1 MFRHKIV
8 RSDGITE
15 VLGVKEGSFHYHE
28 QIDTNG
34 DIKVGNV
41 VSAYLSFDFY
51 VDVNG
56 ESIPE
61 GEELTYYQVKDF
73 NRKFEETETIR
84 EIQIGKFTVYS
95 SEPNKTTCHIVAY
108 DNIAKLDI
116 DYSPRLKALENNF
129 PMKIIDLLDDAAA
142 YAGVTSG
149 IGHSSL
155 VTLVS
160 NADLSSFYSDNIT
173 VRDIF
178 SYIGT
183 ILGTSIKALSNG
195 DIGTVGYSIIGG
207 DLNWY
212 RSDYYIICPT
222 DQQIYIHPLYDQTE
236 LIPVFY
242 KQDGLTETD
251 FTVIPFDSV
260 SVYKSDGSLFG
271 SYSSGTENNPYIVS
285 SNLLIDF
292 ISSGADQLLIDRMTY
307 AIYSELNDAQIHTP
321 LKVRLFPFRCPY
333 RVGAITY
340 LYDISGNIVEIP
352 IMSMDWTDSEVVVEV
367 FGEESTNDS
376 FSQYSTA
383 DNRTT
388 VLSALVNGK
397 VSKSGD
403 TMTGNLTIE
412 EDYGGKVAIKND
424 DVTVGVTPSI
434 PDVNNPSTGQYQL
447 LDSADTLMSW
457 FSGLYTGGRQV
468 QTRMGA
474 RNKNENDGNANVDNQ
489 LILSVSRTGVRGVT
503 ITEAAPW
510 RKALELGDTNG
521 AFPLTIA
528 QGGTGGTT
536 IATAL
541 NSLGIKGFQISS
553 GQSQTINFSGNGCF
567 VFGARGDTSFVA
579 VVDYWSGS
587 VNVLPIGSGGAGVTI
602 TKTANAHSITITN
615 TRSSLA
621 IIGAVIPA
629 TTV

>member
-8 RSDGITE
+8 RADGTTE

-28 QIDTNG
+28 QIDANG

-56 ESIPE
+56 GSIPE

-73 NRKFEETETIR
+73 NRKFEETGTIQ

-108 DNIAKLDI
+108 DNITKLDI

-142 YAGVTSG
+142 YVGVTSG

-195 DIGTVGYSIIGG
+195 DIGTVGYSITSG

-222 DQQIYIHPLYDQTE
+222 DQQTYIHPLYDQTE

-340 LYDISGNIVEIP
+340 LYDTSGNIVKIP
-352 IMSMDWTDSEVVVEV
+352 IMSMDWTDSEVVVEA

-403 TMTGNLTIE
+403 TMTGDLNLVDSKDLLLDNDSQE
-412 EDYGGKVAIKND
+412 VGVHPSSSNYGSQMRFRDKND
-424 DVTVGVTPSI
+424 
-434 PDVNNPSTGQYQL
+434 
-447 LDSADTLMSW
+447 TLY
-457 FSGLYTGGRQV
+457 G
-468 QTRMGA
+468 
-474 RNKNENDGNANVDNQ
+474 
-489 LILSVSRTGVRGVT
+489 
-503 ITEAAPW
+503 
-510 RKALELGDTNG
+510 
-521 AFPLTIA
+521 
-528 QGGTGGTT
+528 
-536 IATAL
+536 
-541 NSLGIKGFQISS
+541 
-553 GQSQTINFSGNGCF
+553 
-567 VFGARGDTSFVA
+567 
-579 VVDYWSGS
+579 
-587 VNVLPIGSGGAGVTI
+587 
-602 TKTANAHSITITN
+602 
-615 TRSSLA
+615 A
-621 IIGAVIPA
+621 IIGAFLSNGQVGTIVQASRTVNGTNYAHNFALLIDDNGNRVVTLSEVAPWLNA
-629 TTV
+629 LGLGSATNTSTISDIATAASGCTITSANFLQWGNCVQIALTITKSAAVTTVSTVTLATLVSGKIPSITTGLMTNSSTSDYGYINTSGQIRVRGTFTANQSITVMANFILA